1 MGILALNLLSIFLII
16 STTYVG
22 FRYLF
27 LDSLKPL
34 IFNSIFFY
42 HLLFIFYFYIYAKTN
57 DSDSLKY
64 FTDGELRVFTNSFLK
79 FGSNFVIAISSLLI
93 KTLKVN
99 YFSLNLFFGS
109 LGTLGL
115 LFLGNLIQKKML
127 RNNFFFY
134 VLLIILFLP
143 SLNFFTS
150 SIGKDS
156 LIFLFSS
163 LLVWSLDDY
172 NNSKIPLI
180 ILSIFLL
187 ILTRLY
193 IAVPVSIIIYF
204 FFPLIIEKKFS
215 KIFYTIYYLS
225 FFILLILIVYFL
237 KEILVQAGIMSTI
250 QGSSNYSLTLN
261 LDYLLNRMN
270 SQSQILSLAKSNF
283 KDLHDNYLFYY
294 FQYTFGPFLFDSQ
307 IGLKFLLTKI
317 ETQFYILMM
326 MSVILFT
333 GMSFNKKPL
342 FYKNIM
348 FLMIFFSI
356 TIPLSLSISNYG
368 ISVRQRVLFYPFII
382 YILVSN
388 IHYFVHEKK
397 FNFNIIKSNY
407 N

>member
-134 VLLIILFLP
+134 VLLIILFLL
-143 SLNFFTS
+143 SLIFFTF
-150 SIGKDS
+150 SIGKD
-156 LIFLFSS
+156 
-163 LLVWSLDDY
+163 
-172 NNSKIPLI
+172 
-180 ILSIFLL
+180 
-187 ILTRLY
+187 
-193 IAVPVSIIIYF
+193 
-204 FFPLIIEKKFS
+204 
-215 KIFYTIYYLS
+215 
-225 FFILLILIVYFL
+225 
-237 KEILVQAGIMSTI
+237 
-250 QGSSNYSLTLN
+250 
-261 LDYLLNRMN
+261 
-270 SQSQILSLAKSNF
+270 
-283 KDLHDNYLFYY
+283 
-294 FQYTFGPFLFDSQ
+294 
-307 IGLKFLLTKI
+307 
-317 ETQFYILMM
+317 
-326 MSVILFT
+326 
-333 GMSFNKKPL
+333 
-342 FYKNIM
+342 
-348 FLMIFFSI
+348 
-356 TIPLSLSISNYG
+356 
-368 ISVRQRVLFYPFII
+368 
-382 YILVSN
+382 
-388 IHYFVHEKK
+388 
-397 FNFNIIKSNY
+397 
-407 N
+407 